1 MTAARS
7 ALARQR
13 NCPERL
19 SGKAFV
25 LAVSAI
31 ALRTA
36 AAQIVLGVV
45 ISLTGLSWLDW
56 VLYAYLLLQ
65 LLDLLRQTVSVSEY
79 VLTRDSLRLRRMLGD
94 YVTASVVI
102 PLDQVQA
109 IRPVAAGE
117 RLKLGVGSVRV
128 MDRAA
133 QSPLRVRA
141 AIWLSLVS
149 ARLARLAAGGREGEI
164 IGHAV
169 VYRQGRRSC
178 ACIIRPDEQMLC
190 AMACACDAC
199 GKDERT
205 AAAGVFARALQRAFP
220 ALYPHVLPLTDAAE
234 LAQANEEIEHRRER
248 AKARKAKAR
257 KAKAAQAHKAEKGK
271 KRGKQD
277 KKQSATQTAPQEP
290 RRRRMKD
297 GQE

>member
-7 ALARQR
+7 ALARQK

-36 AAQIVLGVV
+36 AAQIALGVMV
-45 ISLTGLSWLDW
+45 SLTGLWWLDW
-56 VLYAYLLLQ
+56 ALYAYLLWQ
-65 LLDLLRQTVSVSEY
+65 LLHLLRRTVAVSEY
-79 VLTRDSLRLRRMLGD
+79 VLTRDTLYLRRMLGD
-94 YVTASVVI
+94 YVTASVEI
-102 PLDQVQA
+102 PLEQVQA

-117 RLKLGVGSVRV
+117 RLKLSVGSVRV

-149 ARLARLAAGGREGEI
+149 ARLARLAAGGREGEM

-178 ACIIRPDEQMLC
+178 ACVIRPDEQMLC
-190 AMACACDAC
+190 ALACACEAC
-199 GKDERT
+199 GKDERA

-234 LAQANEEIEHRRER
+234 LAQANEEIARRRELSR
-248 AKARKAKAR
+248 ARK
-257 KAKAAQAHKAEKGK
+257 AQAHKVRSSK

-277 KKQSATQTAPQEP
+277 KKQSASQTAQ
-290 RRRRMKD
+290 RGTGRRRMKH